1 MKINQHMATYALF
14 NAARSAT
21 SDMQAELARLQV
33 EVVTGVHADSGLV
46 LGARSEEL
54 ASFKSGMT
62 ELERLVD
69 TNGVTA
75 SRLDMSQT
83 VMDKLN
89 AISDDLVNT
98 IGLSLGDEMQSDV
111 IVTESEAAIE
121 QITSLLN
128 TQVGGMHIFA
138 GLDSANAPIA
148 DHVGGA
154 GEAAFDAAFS
164 GHFGFA
170 KNDPA
175 AAGITGAQ
183 MTDFLENVLA
193 PQFEGAGWAADYSSA
208 TDEVINARIGP
219 DVTTGASVSANEQGF
234 KQLMLSAVV
243 ARELYAAPLSQEA
256 RDSAGLFAITKA
268 KSGGA
273 EITGVQARVGLI
285 ENRIEGQNK
294 TMTGQIDVLTKLTA
308 NLEGVDEYEVTTR
321 ITQLLTQ
328 IEASYATTSRIQQLS
343 ILNYL

>member
-1 MKINQHMATYALF
+1 MKINAHTATYSLF

-21 SDMQAELARLQV
+21 ASMQAELARLQE

-54 ASFKSGMT
+54 TSFKSDMT
-62 ELERLVD
+62 ELKRLTD
-69 TNGVTA
+69 TNGVVA

-98 IGLSLGDEMQSDV
+98 IGLSLGDEMQRPV

-121 QITSLLN
+121 EITSLLN
-128 TQVGGMHIFA
+128 TQVGGVHIFG
-138 GLDSANAPIA
+138 GLNTGNSPIA

-154 GEAAFDAAFS
+154 GEAAFNAAFT

-170 KNDPA
+170 KTDPA
-175 AAGITGAQ
+175 AAAITGAQ

-193 PQFEGAGWAADYSSA
+193 PQFEGAGWAANYSGA
-208 TDEVINARIGP
+208 TDEVVTARIGP
-219 DVTTGASVSANEQGF
+219 NVTTGASVSANEQGF
-234 KQLMLSAVV
+234 RQLMLSAVV
-243 ARELYAAPLSQEA
+243 ARELYSAPLSQEA

-273 EITGVQARVGLI
+273 EITGTQARVGLI

-294 TMTGQIDVLTKLTA
+294 TLTGQIDVLTKLTG
-308 NLEGVDEYEVTTR
+308 NLEGLDQYEITTR

-328 IEASYATTSRIQQLS
+328 IEASYATTSRIQQMS
-343 ILNYL
+343 ILRYL